1 MCDFISELS
10 SSVDER
16 KAKEI
21 IFKVMI
27 ESKTFEQLDLSD
39 DFWSQFNVQDK
50 MLKKQVGLFEI
61 EIIDN
66 PNINNNHFKPKRI
79 L

>member
-1 MCDFISELS
+1 
-10 SSVDER
+10 
-16 KAKEI
+16 
-21 IFKVMI
+21 MI
-27 ESKTFEQLDLSD
+27 ESKTFERLDLSD
-39 DFWSQFNVQDK
+39 DFWSQFDVQDK